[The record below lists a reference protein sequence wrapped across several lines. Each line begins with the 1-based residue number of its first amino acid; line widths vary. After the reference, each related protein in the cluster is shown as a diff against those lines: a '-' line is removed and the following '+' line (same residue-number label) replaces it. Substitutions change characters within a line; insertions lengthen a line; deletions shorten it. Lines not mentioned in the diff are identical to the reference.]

1 MSIANHNGTTTNFS
15 AALALATI
23 GWHVFPVYE
32 RLASGKCACGKQDC
46 TRSAKHPR
54 TIDGFKSATIDREK
68 IENWWRRWPSAN
80 IGVATGA
87 VSNIFVLD
95 IDPKSDGTASL
106 AALISAHGEIP
117 STVEAITG
125 GDGRHF
131 FFQHPGA
138 NVQTKSMLRPGVD
151 VRGDGGYV
159 VVAPSTHISGGT
171 YQWVTGKDPVTL
183 TASISPKWILDLVTE
198 KPKSRISTAQSM
210 NAFPEGTRNS
220 SLISVAGS
228 LRAKGLGSSAILNT
242 LLAVNE
248 NSCDPPLSRNEV
260 ESIVQSAARYPLAA
274 DRPLSWSEMK
284 CLPDISLAAPLLRA
298 EMIPKPFRKWIIDVS
313 DRMQVLPDFI
323 APMAIVAASTVIGR
337 QIAIRPKKQ
346 DSYTII
352 PNVWG
357 ALVALPSSLK
367 TPAINEALS
376 PLFRLEDLAT
386 AKYADDKSN
395 AELESFCLES
405 DIKNLEKQ
413 ISRGKGDRDFLF
425 HQIKELKDKQQRIIP
440 KERRYIANDSTI
452 EQLAVLLSE
461 NANGL
466 LVQRDE
472 LMGFLNMMEKP
483 GHENDR
489 AFYLE
494 SWSGDGRYKV
504 DRITRSSISVN
515 GMRLSILGGIQPARI
530 KNYIYEVTSDSAG
543 NDGFI
548 QRFQMLIY
556 PDQKKSW
563 ELVDRKPQREA
574 KAHVEFI
581 FSELADLDLLDLNPL
596 GDSNA
601 LPYLRFSD
609 EAQEVYYQWITKLE
623 NRLLQ
628 QNFDPPALQT
638 HLGKYRSL
646 MPTLAL
652 IFFLISYVESK
663 FLGNQVPKWAAN
675 QAVQWCEYL
684 EAHAKKVYGLLGELQ
699 LDSAKAFM
707 KKVVEGK
714 IKDGESI
721 RDIYRHHWSLLDSPK
736 KVESAIAL
744 LSEHGWCQT
753 QQVFTGGAPSEVI
766 RLNPKWTENLKNRD
780 ARTANT
786 DRQASSGGSGT
797 SSPSQVH

>member
-1 MSIANHNGTTTNFS
+1 MSNLNCNEGPTLLA
-15 AALALATI
+15 AALALANL
-23 GWHVFPVYE
+23 GWRVFPVYE
-32 RLASGKCACGKQDC
+32 RLASGKCACGKKNC
-46 TRSAKHPR
+46 SRSAKHPR
-54 TIDGFKSATIDREK
+54 TTNGFKSATVDTGK
-68 IENWWRRWPSAN
+68 IEDWWRRWPRAN

-87 VSNIFVLD
+87 DSGIFVLD
-95 IDPKSDGTASL
+95 IDPKNDGTASL
-106 AALISAHGEIP
+106 ADLISSNDEIP
-117 STVEAITG
+117 NTIESITG
-125 GDGRHF
+125 GNGRHF
-131 FFQHPGA
+131 FFKYPGT
-138 NVQTKSMLRPGVD
+138 NVQTKAMLRPGVD

-159 VVAPSTHISGGT
+159 VVAPSNHISGGT
-171 YQWVTGKDPVTL
+171 YRWAQGKDPDTI
-183 TASISPKWILDLVTE
+183 AACDAPPWILDLVAE
-198 KPKSRISTAQSM
+198 KPKSPTSSPQSIEV
-210 NAFPEGTRNS
+210 FPEGTRNS

-248 NSCDPPLSRNEV
+248 NSCNPPLPRSEI
-260 ESIVQSAARYPLAA
+260 ESIVQSAARYSPAA
-274 DRPLSWSEMK
+274 DRPLAWSEMK
-284 CLPDISLAAPLLRA
+284 CLPDISLAAPRLRT
-298 EMIPKPFRKWIIDVS
+298 EMIPKPFRKWIVDVS

-352 PNVWG
+352 PNTWG

-376 PLFRLEDLAT
+376 PLFKLEDLAT
-386 AKYADDKSN
+386 AQYEDDKSN

-425 HQIKELKDKQQRIIP
+425 HQIKELKDKQQKLIP
-440 KERRYIANDSTI
+440 KKQRYIANDSTI

-563 ELVDRKPQREA
+563 ELVDRKPQSEA

-596 GDSNA
+596 GDSNT

-652 IFFLISYVESK
+652 IFFLVSYVESK
-663 FLGNQVPKWAAN
+663 FLGNRVPKWAADL
-675 QAVQWCEYL
+675 AVQWCEYL

-699 LDSAKAFM
+699 LDGAKAFI
-707 KKVVEGK
+707 KKVTEGK

-753 QQVFTGGAPSEVI
+753 QQVFTGGAPSEII
-766 RLNPKWTENLKNRD
+766 RLNPKWIESLKNGN
-780 ARTANT
+780 AKTAKT
-786 DRQASSGGSGT
+786 DGQSGSGGSGT
-797 SSPSQVH
+797 SGPNQVH